1 MTEIRGTKN
10 TVEPGIGWV
19 VATDWTG
26 LRGRNVEVYDHG
38 QFMDSGK
45 VESVTP
51 SGHILWLAFQG
62 NIPRRIIEKLPEVS
76 IRIMPD

>member
-1 MTEIRGTKN
+1 MTGTQEPRAAI
-10 TVEPGIGWV
+10 EPGIGWV

-38 QFMDSGK
+38 QFVDRGK

-76 IRIMPD
+76 IRIISD

>member
-1 MTEIRGTKN
+1 MAGMHDFKN
-10 TVEPGIGWV
+10 IAEPGAGWV

-38 QFMDSGK
+38 QFVDRGK

-51 SGHILWLAFQG
+51 TGQILWLAFQG